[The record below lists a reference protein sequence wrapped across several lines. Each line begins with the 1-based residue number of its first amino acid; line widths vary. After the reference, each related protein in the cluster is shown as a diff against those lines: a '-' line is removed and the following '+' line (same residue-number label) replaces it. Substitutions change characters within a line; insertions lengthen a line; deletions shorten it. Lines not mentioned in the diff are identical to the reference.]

1 MRLLFAVVL
10 ILAAC
15 LAAADVPALN
25 DAPSKRLLR
34 STVRVD
40 EEEERG
46 AWDTL
51 SNKFAKVILKPN
63 QFAVR
68 NMDDPK
74 VAKAAKTTL
83 LKTFK
88 SVDPQKF
95 NSVENFF
102 RGKAFNNL
110 ENYVLRLN
118 KQDINKQ
125 TSVAKLLTQWAVEGK
140 TSAEVTKLF
149 PKGLGANYYLHLE
162 NKYSGILM
170 DLARD
175 SQKRATRLAK
185 LERARAAATTTFTRV
200 PVEMLDVE
208 AVGSDLPR
216 AEQDETMEDLAF
228 FLDNFGSTQA
238 VRIKLQEQEK
248 DIKRLE
254 KKVRRLLI
262 GQGMADAAQEE
273 EDRDSGRHSSTNDEE
288 DVSTIMTNLHF
299 FLQTFG
305 STRARTTQSRYRQSQ
320 V

>member
-125 TSVAKLLTQWAVEGK
+125 TSVAKVLSTGLGDEKAFHLFLTATQSSDRAVKKSGKFFRDQLLTQWAVEGK

-185 LERARAAATTTFTRV
+185 LERARAAAT
-200 PVEMLDVE
+200 
-208 AVGSDLPR
+208 
-216 AEQDETMEDLAF
+216 
-228 FLDNFGSTQA
+228 
-238 VRIKLQEQEK
+238 
-248 DIKRLE
+248 
-254 KKVRRLLI
+254 
-262 GQGMADAAQEE
+262 
-273 EDRDSGRHSSTNDEE
+273 
-288 DVSTIMTNLHF
+288 
-299 FLQTFG
+299 
-305 STRARTTQSRYRQSQ
+305 
-320 V
+320 